1 MANVQVAVR
10 VRPLS
15 KRETA
20 NRGRIIIEIEDKVA
34 KIKNLKVDSRPDGPG
49 GSREKVVAFGF
60 DYCYWSVNPEDP
72 QYASQEVV
80 FQDLGTEVLSGAA
93 KGYNICLFAYGQT
106 GSGKTYTMIG
116 TPASLGLT
124 PRICEGLFSKKDD
137 YSNLPPPC
145 RIRVSF
151 LEIYNERV
159 RDLLKQSDQKKPYT
173 LRVREHPQTGPYV
186 QGLSQHVVTNSKQII
201 GLLEEG
207 VANRITAATH
217 VHEASSRSHAI
228 FTIYYTQAI
237 LENNLSSEIA
247 SKINLVDLA
256 GSERADPSY
265 CKDRI
270 TEGASINK
278 SLVTL
283 GIVIS
288 TLAQNSQ
295 MFINYQSPNST
306 SSEGGDS
313 GSLSSPSVAGSI
325 GGIPRKQ
332 SYIPYRDSVLTWL
345 LKDSLGGNSK
355 TIMVATVSPANSSY
369 SETMSTLRY
378 ASSAKSI
385 INKPRVNEDA
395 NVKLIRELREEIE
408 RLKGMLLSFE
418 LGNLSPFMDGRNGN
432 LKELVLHNEMK
443 RDQLSKDWT
452 QKWDD
457 WKVLMECNVDI
468 NKKKAGVM
476 IDSNLPHLMVLD
488 DDVLST
494 GVVLYHLRE
503 GTTKIGRIDSD
514 QEQDIVLQGQWIE
527 RNHCTIT
534 SVCGVV
540 TLQPALGARCTVN
553 GQEVTDSCRLTQG
566 AIIILGETQKF
577 RFIHPA
583 EAAALRQR
591 RLLGEVS
598 AGNSNC
604 SLEWL
609 DLDGDVTAPQLG
621 ISSVLEDSSFC
632 NRRVRDVSEA
642 YHQKHL
648 DQAVS
653 HRTQIRQQKRLVKD
667 LRQDILVGQIRAE
680 QELEFDQALIN
691 QQIKDNQRWLLR
703 EESRLASLQQQ
714 QQQQQQ
720 EEEQQQQQQEDG
732 TSAEEDTEIFHE
744 AESQIGPETPSA
756 SLDGG
761 RTRLVQL
768 QVLWRNALW
777 AAERKVR
784 RKKVKFQLEKIIK
797 KQKLLEAQKKLEQLE
812 TLSWKDNPSRL
823 NPDLDA
829 NFSAFQKKSDSSTS
843 SSSLGNHRLCGL
855 PLSPSQSVLK
865 CAVSAKLS
873 AETVHHLPEKPQ
885 SGDYLF
891 QAASVPRGS
900 ITPPDASGPPSL
912 WQPCEGRRASF
923 GDDTSTGRARPL
935 VSSKP
940 APARD
945 RRSQEMG
952 RRKQPLGRLHR
963 PLASV
968 SRSAEQLRSR
978 DRPDSFFLS
987 PRSVREKPS
996 GSHSLPRR
1004 RWRRERDLLTNRCS
1018 PHSQGARRSVV
1029 YGKIQATRLCQA
1041 AWALQRWEPGAASLA
1056 RGSTWPRGR
1065 LFGVKDRDQAFRQNP
1080 MRREGEEGTWSAGIL
1095 RAIPGSLGARAQ
1107 ENDDDFSDTDST
1119 YSLDSLSYTYTR
1131 TLIKPQEQEA
1141 PEPKARCTE
1150 LENSESDDSQMSQDS
1165 LVEKRNRTPRRL
1177 LPVSPLLQGPERSE
1191 VRSMA
1196 SSKAS
1201 LPSSG
1206 SELPWEKMSTFS
1218 LDSLNNEEEDFREES
1233 KEGPASHSSDEMP
1246 AELFWQVKSSRSLPE
1261 CQEQELEFQAS
1272 DQGPGSAGPDA
1283 TLKPSTSFY
1292 LTLQPET
1299 ERNNYRSLQQTQN
1312 PRNSS
1317 LVSMDSWFSCDSDS
1331 KPNDPQEVSLYSQ
1344 MNLGIQQLQVRDMEK
1359 PVVLVGVGG
1368 VQQPA
1373 PELAT
1378 EVYSF
1383 SPLLGS
1389 GLVPRTA
1396 HEGSG
1401 KPSLEVPSEAPWRSP
1416 GPCKPGSDAAGS
1428 LQALPEEGRDLASL
1442 TGYCSPVPSNSTLP
1456 CSLSAAPAALLSHK
1470 GSILGKGR
1478 PVVEYLCEFSHS
1490 SLGATV
1496 RSTQVSSS
1504 SQKDTSYLPFT
1515 SGKKWDSFFPVC
1527 PKMPG
1532 DFDFNDA
1539 SSSLPSTRQLRTE
1552 QERNGGSLEL
1562 DDLSTLFRTIEKD
1575 AHHSCPSADLEAGD
1589 PGLEN
1594 AWVFAAENKVSASGA
1609 QAHPA
1614 HQGIPKQSS
1623 PVACRRA
1630 GSAVPFDESFFLR
1643 DISNSNSPMN
1653 AKEEQSP
1660 PAWAQREENLP
1671 SRLVPLKLNNPLSQP
1686 AMKTELLQ
1694 NTSEQIDRERSFS
1707 LALTTDSE
1715 PSWDFFPSPERLHP
1729 VETFYMLES
1738 RDALTE
1744 TALEIPACREWGED
1758 MPSASRAEELNNTFQ
1773 FFRTVDSDLLLL
1785 LHTPKAKNPS
1795 SQQVAGERSFSP
1807 GNKKDLTGTGVPQSM
1822 EKFSNPFAF
1831 SAAQNRL
1838 LLESI
1843 SMAACHLGK
1852 PGGILN
1858 NKHPQ
1863 STLKIKEEDPDQPPW
1878 GVPFSDSG
1886 AVISSIE
1893 GDHKHRESE
1902 NDIRGNRGGYLLG
1915 IGAADFEGQIHSG
1928 PNSNFLYKTDSS
1940 NQAQHRV
1947 NMQEN
1952 ALISKKRSSSN
1963 HSECTSPAI
1972 MSKDETSPHPKEG
1985 TESVSL
1991 GMALHPKDCSE
2002 ESVTQRRDPP
2012 YGKDSASNPT
2022 LSTKEEGTIANKEPE
2037 NLMVIPSS
2045 QGDGPQKRSQTSSQG
2060 KIVNH
2065 SEEMARL
2072 ISSVSQLESSIME
2085 IDSRQKYHP
2094 CALYMAEAYRRAM
2107 CRDRK
2112 DHGKAHLTLRPNDF
2126 REILYHRD
2134 QPHSPKKVQEEEVP
2148 NSIEAREIKKVNNCI
2163 QESYQTQKIT
2173 PNLTRPTEVTEEGKT
2188 EREHTPLSVPEL
2200 SVRCPSDYL
2209 FLRFSQRCTAQKKSA
2224 SAPESPEGV
2233 EPLVRTEPTRAKEE
2247 RSEGSRNE
2255 ESASELNPQSH
2266 ATLGTGS
2273 FPKLEP
2279 KPTFQENQTAG
2290 NLTSTVMTAK
2300 CKEVRVHD
2308 IDQETNILRGKS
2320 MQAGTYP
2327 APLTQGL
2334 SGVSQ
2339 ILHTGRYRTQE
2350 TAHPRPSQEGYP
2362 AVSTKEG
2369 NIFFSDPPKLSE
2381 KYFRSTMKAVSL
2393 SSAASEPDLEFLKT
2407 QAPTPSEGREE
2418 QQKING
2424 EARNHSSLRSISCKN
2439 SFVEQS
2445 VWQSFSLRTVSGLC
2459 YQPNGAGSSPGE
2471 ASNDSYSMEE
2481 MKASATAVLLE
2492 QQREDTRITPRDLNL
2507 GNSSLTEA
2515 ELTLLRNIK
2524 RASSLIQSPLE
2535 KRTSH
2540 QWADRELQIPQAVE
2554 KKLWRT
2560 EDFAMDLS
2568 TTSASLSA
2576 TNEGKRGSSLGA
2588 WGVTVAPSMYPKMN
2602 VETTV
2607 EDTKLS
2613 QECEESSQDS
2623 ANEQIIMPKLTRDS
2637 SRFWGASTIPS
2648 MYPEMN
2654 VETTV
2659 ENNKL
2664 SEECEKSSKDS
2675 TNDQII
2681 SPELT
2686 KVSSGFWRASA
2697 TPSMY
2702 PKMKIETTV
2711 ENNKLSEE
2719 CEKSSKDSTNDQ
2731 IISPELTKV
2740 SSGFWGV
2747 SATPSTC
2754 PKMKVETT
2762 VDKNKLSEECEK
2774 SSKNSIDEQ
2783 IIAPE
2788 LTRISSGF
2796 WRSSTTPSMYP
2807 KMKVETTLANNILSE
2822 ECEKSSKD
2830 SINEQIIAS
2839 KLTRV
2844 SSGFWGASATPSMY
2858 PKMKVETTV
2867 ENDILSE
2874 ECEMSSRDSFNEQII
2889 SSELTRV
2896 SSGFWG
2902 TSATPSMY
2910 PKMKV
2915 ETPVENNILSEE
2927 CEMSSRD
2934 SFNEQIISSELTR
2947 VSSGFWGAPANPTMH
2962 PKMNVENTMEN
2973 NKLSEECKKCSKD
2986 NADEQIIAP
2995 ELTRISSGFW
3005 AASTTPSVYPKMN
3018 VEITVENKLSQECG
3032 KSSQDNTNEQIIV
3045 PKLTGLSSG
3054 FWGASATPPM
3064 YPKMNVETTV
3074 ENNKLSS
3081 EECEKC
3087 SKDNTDE
3094 QIIVSKLTG
3103 ISSGF
3108 WGAAMTPK
3116 MNLETTIED
3125 NKLSEEYKKCSKG
3138 STDKQVIVSELTKV
3152 LSAFWE
3158 NSDPP
3163 SICSKMNVETT
3174 VEDNKLSSEECKKRS
3189 KDSTDE
3195 QIIMPELIRVSS
3207 GFWGASATPSMY
3219 PEANKETIVD
3229 DTGLSEECE
3238 KSSKDSTDE
3247 QIIMPELTRTS
3258 SEFWGASATPSVHSK
3273 MKVETT
3279 MDSNK
3284 LSEECKKSS
3293 KDDTD
3298 EQIIVPKL
3306 AGVLSGFWGASATP
3320 SMCPKMNV
3328 ETTVE
3333 NTKLPSE
3340 ESKKHSKDNA
3350 DEQIIVPK
3358 LTGIS
3363 SELWGASATPSVYSK
3378 MKVETTAEN
3387 NKLSEECKKC
3397 SEDSTDEQ
3405 IIMPELTRVSSGF
3418 WGASAT
3424 PSVYP
3429 KMNVE
3434 TTGENNL
3441 SEECRKCSKDSS
3453 DKQIIMSHSE
3463 SLLELEALSG
3473 SPKQPHYNQRDQLE
3487 LARTH
3492 REDESQVYFV
3502 QNQAARRHLQ
3512 EASPGTASGKHPDQ
3526 NYPLA
3531 KLYETESLQLMKDG
3545 AAPSRGPEHA
3555 LPLSFSTM
3563 ANPGS
3568 NVQTAGE
3575 KPTGHLGPQ
3584 ALLESPDRKEEMIN
3598 SSSVVVLASG
3608 NMLSPSALED
3618 NCEESVRLAPSFHG
3632 ISNNIRLIQQE
3643 LSQALLCKQIEAHS
3657 EVERTSL
3664 GSKESIQ
3671 RLWEEFR
3678 SQNTAYG
3685 NLSGGDSSEAVVDPQ
3700 THLVASMQSPWKDAP
3715 LQAGSAMS
3723 AVEMSY
3729 AVVDSTTPGPVF
3741 ASQGSFHIRKQPI
3754 ISCEAETIETE
3765 DPSYL
3770 DSPLAAS
3777 DIKQSRSLPAHP
3789 RCVPSPGL
3797 GERRASHKQEPAG
3810 SGTVEGG
3817 STGGALPQ
3825 YPKLKG
3831 VALSGQSLAYGVG
3844 NRCPRPAPLLDQRL
3858 VGEME
3863 ESSEG
3868 SLVQSK
3874 AEVSKST
3881 IMFRPL
3887 ASQREAVTSP
3897 SRPPCMS
3904 LQGDAFIDS
3913 PSFTNSLSHGN
3924 NDPEK
3929 RISRSSSDTMLPVF
3943 LTSSKLTVG
3952 HQSRGPNIPLAHSL
3966 DLRERQQELRLAASN
3981 TSLCGIESPG
3991 SEDIKKK
3998 AAFKPE
4004 TTSLSSQTYSEKLEN
4019 LQEEHEASQ
4028 NEWEFLP
4035 GAEEPGNHVK
4045 IGRLE
4050 AMHVSEDIFENEPT
4064 MGFPHLAQGPS
4075 FPKDSRDHSTPI
4087 PYPRT
4092 KMGKKCIFS
4101 NVSGNLWKTDEN
4113 EQLSNNVGNTM
4124 WDRNH
4129 HHLGT
4134 SGRVS
4139 PQGPRG
4145 SPRTDG
4151 KVSTPERLLKTNNGP
4166 FDDEEPCLLSEGSQ
4180 DDLDTGSHDRDLA
4193 PCVAFSCSPGH
4204 SPKDFSPLKASVG
4217 TSSKFPQELNMSV
4230 EPPSPTEDEES
4241 RGTERLYLND
4251 LSPDESEMM
4260 LVELGRCPR
4269 PADRGQTAPPDYG
4282 LEASGLRS
4290 PAPGSP
4296 PYPTSSTLLTMPVP
4310 EGRLADVLEEEQHDP
4325 LRNKGWLTL
4334 ENMDV
4339 TQGTSAKINP
4349 FVQSW
4354 HQEGPGRIGWKQY
4367 VLGSASDT
4375 SCNQISW
4382 SLDTQRAVRCSSVD
4396 NGLDTSSS
4404 PYHSQLSS
4412 SANPHELSSPSSIED
4427 PRGLEE
4433 ERKSFKTS
4441 SVVRSHHGFSDTSL
4455 TVPSSGI
4462 PDKVGEGLPEDECT
4476 LFEQREVSGKM
4487 GDLALLYPTES
4498 SPKADTATCEQG
4510 TMTLTSTQLQQV
4522 HMHCQVC
4529 VDAPHPSHPATWKS
4543 MHNLSMHLSQLL
4555 HNTSELLGNLSH
4567 QGTPERERGI
4577 KAEAPEEPPKAM
4589 TMDSSTQTTV
4599 DVGIQ
4604 TDEMDPAPQDVSLH
4618 SSGDQLASPQEA
4630 NVTTLKHSS
4639 LDGMDA
4645 LDTPQELEH
4654 SLVLQ
4659 EKVDHPLVLQEEN
4672 KGTVETKETSSS
4684 SGSQKESSF
4693 SPDSLDTSHRNLSF
4707 QEHSFS
4713 QEVVRL
4719 QASSATSPSS
4729 SSHKL
4734 GSSCTAVP
4742 NTTSCTASSL
4752 RDSSSQEGESTCES
4766 STQNNKKAGY
4776 KNTLLVDRASSP
4788 ILTFSASAQGPHS
4801 SSSSTSSSSSSSSS
4815 SSNPPCLGS
4824 SHFHSTILHQKLR
4837 ASRVSS
4843 AHSFSQANNEG
4854 ETGNISEDSGKSM
4867 GKKLNKGFL
4876 ASNPTGTLKPS
4887 SLWLHGSSSST
4898 STGLLSS
4905 PQQLQVRAS
4914 LGLLGWEEQL
4924 AGEKKKKHSWE
4935 RPLYLSLPTTGL
4947 SPTEGQSEASPTS
4960 SFVAE
4965 GAAEGTNPVSVQLAS
4980 PSTSWCQKRT
4990 GTGADTSEQLLK
5002 SPLPSETPF
5011 LGRVVNHCHGPS
5023 SISEISVA
5031 PGHGSIARDTQSE
5044 VLLTSCTQKVQ
5055 TADPKKYN
5063 LKDLPVHNKFSNWCG
5078 VQGSSPQG
5086 TVPAEA
5092 AVNAANSSSEGLQE
5106 KSAQLSKHLSQM
5118 PEQLQREQV
5127 QVLAGV
5133 PLELGPQTPPLSV
5146 ELAEAK
5152 LLYGLGETDAL
5163 LRVMQSGTGEALAP
5177 DAPRSSQKEEMYFR
5191 RLKTIEVMRRE
5202 RSDRLQNFRRAR
5214 SLSPMKQLGLLPTPE
5229 VFPRDADL
5237 PSRRREYLQ
5246 QLRKDVVETT
5256 RNLESASD
5264 TASHQPSDIEVLLRD
5279 YQRAREETKM
5289 EIARARDRL
5298 RERAEQEKQRI
5309 RQQIVSQLQREE
5321 AKLQTLVSVSTLCT
5335 TSSMD
5340 SRSSSPTSGYDS
5352 SNLTLASQSQPPE
5365 KQGNANIPCFKET
5378 TGGDL
5383 RGRSAVRNYQLYLN
5397 RPAQKNLGHQLRGK
5411 SHRASFDRPHKSLL
5425 SQSNSDSCLSTSPGI
5440 LYHDLVKH
5448 ILTST
5453 MAEVMAACSDNLQN
5467 LFSCQATAGW
5477 KYQGEEKDVLTYYKG
5492 FPSATRHGFLGAGVV
5507 PQPLPRV
5514 WAAVRDPTTWTLY
5527 DKSIQTAQ
5535 LYQKVTNTIKLV
5547 YLVSSTSINCLK
5559 QPRDFCCVSAEA
5571 KEGHLTIMVAQS
5583 VYDKSMPRPSGNM
5596 IRGEILPSAWL
5607 LQPHTVDGKEVTKV
5621 IHMVQVELGAPGLPP
5636 GLLTHCAK
5644 QQPLVIA
5651 NLASFLCG

>member
-1 MANVQVAVR
+1 MN
-10 VRPLS
+10 
-15 KRETA
+15 
-20 NRGRIIIEIEDKVA
+20 
-34 KIKNLKVDSRPDGPG
+34 GPG

-124 PRICEGLFSKKDD
+124 PRICEPIFFPVRLRINTTILSSFS
-137 YSNLPPPC
+137 S
-145 RIRVSF
+145 SF

-418 LGNLSPFMDGRNGN
+418 L
-432 LKELVLHNEMK
+432 

-591 RLLGEVS
+591 RLVS
-598 AGNSNC
+598 M
-604 SLEWL
+604 
-609 DLDGDVTAPQLG
+609 
-621 ISSVLEDSSFC
+621 
-632 NRRVRDVSEA
+632 
-642 YHQKHL
+642 HL

-703 EESRLASLQQQ
+703 EESRL
-714 QQQQQQ
+714 
-720 EEEQQQQQQEDG
+720 QQQQQEDG

-1029 YGKIQATRLCQA
+1029 
-1041 AWALQRWEPGAASLA
+1041 
-1056 RGSTWPRGR
+1056 
-1065 LFGVKDRDQAFRQNP
+1065 DQAFRQNP

-4396 NGLDTSSS
+4396 NGLDTSK
-4404 PYHSQLSS
+4404 
-4412 SANPHELSSPSSIED
+4412 
-4427 PRGLEE
+4427 
-4433 ERKSFKTS
+4433 RKSFKTS
-4441 SVVRSHHGFSDTSL
+4441 SV
-4455 TVPSSGI
+4455 
-4462 PDKVGEGLPEDECT
+4462 
-4476 LFEQREVSGKM
+4476 M

-4630 NVTTLKHSS
+4630 N
-4639 LDGMDA
+4639 
-4645 LDTPQELEH
+4645 ELEH

-4788 ILTFSASAQGPHS
+4788 ILTFSASAQ
-4801 SSSSTSSSSSSSSS
+4801 
-4815 SSNPPCLGS
+4815 
-4824 SHFHSTILHQKLR
+4824 
-4837 ASRVSS
+4837 
-4843 AHSFSQANNEG
+4843 
-4854 ETGNISEDSGKSM
+4854 
-4867 GKKLNKGFL
+4867 GFL

-5309 RQQIVSQLQREE
+5309 RQQIVSQLQRVCVTEDPPPPCPFSAAWGAPE
-5321 AKLQTLVSVSTLCT
+5321 SLNENGEKGGKGLSDTQEMGLHRKGA
-5335 TSSMD
+5335 
-5340 SRSSSPTSGYDS
+5340 RSGSARQ
-5352 SNLTLASQSQPPE
+5352 LIVAVV
-5365 KQGNANIPCFKET
+5365 CF
-5378 TGGDL
+5378 
-5383 RGRSAVRNYQLYLN
+5383 Q
-5397 RPAQKNLGHQLRGK
+5397 
-5411 SHRASFDRPHKSLL
+5411 
-5425 SQSNSDSCLSTSPGI
+5425 
-5440 LYHDLVKH
+5440 
-5448 ILTST
+5448 
-5453 MAEVMAACSDNLQN
+5453 VMAACSDNLQN

>member
-1 MANVQVAVR
+1 
-10 VRPLS
+10 
-15 KRETA
+15 
-20 NRGRIIIEIEDKVA
+20 
-34 KIKNLKVDSRPDGPG
+34 
-49 GSREKVVAFGF
+49 
-60 DYCYWSVNPEDP
+60 
-72 QYASQEVV
+72 
-80 FQDLGTEVLSGAA
+80 
-93 KGYNICLFAYGQT
+93 
-106 GSGKTYTMIG
+106 
-116 TPASLGLT
+116 
-124 PRICEGLFSKKDD
+124 
-137 YSNLPPPC
+137 
-145 RIRVSF
+145 
-151 LEIYNERV
+151 
-159 RDLLKQSDQKKPYT
+159 
-173 LRVREHPQTGPYV
+173 
-186 QGLSQHVVTNSKQII
+186 
-201 GLLEEG
+201 
-207 VANRITAATH
+207 
-217 VHEASSRSHAI
+217 
-228 FTIYYTQAI
+228 
-237 LENNLSSEIA
+237 
-247 SKINLVDLA
+247 
-256 GSERADPSY
+256 
-265 CKDRI
+265 
-270 TEGASINK
+270 
-278 SLVTL
+278 
-283 GIVIS
+283 
-288 TLAQNSQ
+288 
-295 MFINYQSPNST
+295 
-306 SSEGGDS
+306 
-313 GSLSSPSVAGSI
+313 
-325 GGIPRKQ
+325 
-332 SYIPYRDSVLTWL
+332 
-345 LKDSLGGNSK
+345 
-355 TIMVATVSPANSSY
+355 
-369 SETMSTLRY
+369 
-378 ASSAKSI
+378 
-385 INKPRVNEDA
+385 
-395 NVKLIRELREEIE
+395 
-408 RLKGMLLSFE
+408 
-418 LGNLSPFMDGRNGN
+418 
-432 LKELVLHNEMK
+432 
-443 RDQLSKDWT
+443 
-452 QKWDD
+452 
-457 WKVLMECNVDI
+457 
-468 NKKKAGVM
+468 
-476 IDSNLPHLMVLD
+476 
-488 DDVLST
+488 
-494 GVVLYHLRE
+494 
-503 GTTKIGRIDSD
+503 
-514 QEQDIVLQGQWIE
+514 
-527 RNHCTIT
+527 
-534 SVCGVV
+534 
-540 TLQPALGARCTVN
+540 
-553 GQEVTDSCRLTQG
+553 
-566 AIIILGETQKF
+566 
-577 RFIHPA
+577 
-583 EAAALRQR
+583 
-591 RLLGEVS
+591 
-598 AGNSNC
+598 
-604 SLEWL
+604 
-609 DLDGDVTAPQLG
+609 
-621 ISSVLEDSSFC
+621 
-632 NRRVRDVSEA
+632 
-642 YHQKHL
+642 
-648 DQAVS
+648 
-653 HRTQIRQQKRLVKD
+653 
-667 LRQDILVGQIRAE
+667 
-680 QELEFDQALIN
+680 
-691 QQIKDNQRWLLR
+691 
-703 EESRLASLQQQ
+703 
-714 QQQQQQ
+714 
-720 EEEQQQQQQEDG
+720 
-732 TSAEEDTEIFHE
+732 
-744 AESQIGPETPSA
+744 
-756 SLDGG
+756 
-761 RTRLVQL
+761 
-768 QVLWRNALW
+768 
-777 AAERKVR
+777 
-784 RKKVKFQLEKIIK
+784 
-797 KQKLLEAQKKLEQLE
+797 
-812 TLSWKDNPSRL
+812 
-823 NPDLDA
+823 
-829 NFSAFQKKSDSSTS
+829 
-843 SSSLGNHRLCGL
+843 
-855 PLSPSQSVLK
+855 
-865 CAVSAKLS
+865 
-873 AETVHHLPEKPQ
+873 
-885 SGDYLF
+885 
-891 QAASVPRGS
+891 
-900 ITPPDASGPPSL
+900 
-912 WQPCEGRRASF
+912 
-923 GDDTSTGRARPL
+923 
-935 VSSKP
+935 
-940 APARD
+940 
-945 RRSQEMG
+945 MG

-963 PLASV
+963 PPASV

-987 PRSVREKPS
+987 PRSIREKPS

-1004 RWRRERDLLTNRCS
+1004 RWRRERDLLTNRGS
-1018 PHSQGARRSVV
+1018 PHPQGARRSVV

-1041 AWALQRWEPGAASLA
+1041 AWALQQWEPSAASLA

-1080 MRREGEEGTWSAGIL
+1080 VRGDGEEGTWSAGVL
-1095 RAIPGSLGARAQ
+1095 RAALGSLGARAQ

-1119 YSLDSLSYTYTR
+1119 YSLDSLSCTYTR
-1131 TLIKPQEQEA
+1131 TLIKPQKQEA

-1177 LPVSPLLQGPERSE
+1177 LPVSPLLQAPERSE
-1191 VRSMA
+1191 ASSVA

-1201 LPSSG
+1201 LPPSG
-1206 SELPWEKMSTFS
+1206 SELPWEKVRTFS

-1233 KEGPASHSSDEMP
+1233 KEASASHSSDEMP
-1246 AELFWQVKSSRSLPE
+1246 AEVFWQVKSSRSLPE
-1261 CQEQELEFQAS
+1261 CQEQVLEFQAS
-1272 DQGPGSAGPDA
+1272 DQGLDSAGPDV

-1299 ERNNYRSLQQTQN
+1299 ERSNYRSLQQTQN

-1317 LVSMDSWFSCDSDS
+1317 LVSMDSWFSCDSES

-1344 MNLGIQQLQVRDMEK
+1344 MNLGIQQLEVRDMEK

-1368 VQQPA
+1368 FQQPA

-1378 EVYSF
+1378 EAYRF
-1383 SPLLGS
+1383 SPLPGP
-1389 GLVPRTA
+1389 GLIPRTA
-1396 HEGSG
+1396 HEVSG

-1416 GPCKPGSDAAGS
+1416 GPCKPSSDAAGS
-1428 LQALPEEGRDLASL
+1428 LKALPEQGRDLASL
-1442 TGYCSPVPSNSTLP
+1442 TGYCSPVPSNSALP

-1470 GSILGKGR
+1470 GSTLGKGR

-1594 AWVFAAENKVSASGA
+1594 AWVFVAENKVSASGA

-1614 HQGIPKQSS
+1614 HQGIPKQSQ
-1623 PVACRRA
+1623 PVACQRA
-1630 GSAVPFDESFFLR
+1630 ASAVPFDESFFLR
-1643 DISNSNSPMN
+1643 DISNSSSPMN
-1653 AKEEQSP
+1653 AKEEQGP

-1671 SRLVPLKLNNPLSQP
+1671 GRLAPLKLNNPLSQP

-1707 LALTTDSE
+1707 LALATDSE
-1715 PSWDFFPSPERLHP
+1715 PSWDLFPSPEQLHP

-1758 MPSASRAEELNNTFQ
+1758 MPSTSRGEELNNAFQ
-1773 FFRTVDSDLLLL
+1773 FLRTVDSDLLLL
-1785 LHTPKAKNPS
+1785 LHTTNAKNPP
-1795 SQQVAGERSFSP
+1795 SQQVVGERSFSP
-1807 GNKKDLTGTGVPQSM
+1807 GNRKDLSGSGVPQSM
-1822 EKFSNPFAF
+1822 EKFSNPIAF

-1863 STLKIKEEDPDQPPW
+1863 SMLKMKEQDPDQPPW
-1878 GVPFSDSG
+1878 GVPFNDSG

-1940 NQAQHRV
+1940 NQTQHRV

-1963 HSECTSPAI
+1963 HSGCTSPAI

-2012 YGKDSASNPT
+2012 YGKDSASNTT

-2045 QGDGPQKRSQTSSQG
+2045 QGDGPQRRSQTSSQG

-2148 NSIEAREIKKVNNCI
+2148 NSIETRGIKKVNSCI

-2173 PNLTRPTEVTEEGKT
+2173 PNLTRPTAVTEEGKT
-2188 EREHTPLSVPEL
+2188 EREHTPLSVSEL

-2224 SAPESPEGV
+2224 SALGSPEGV

-2266 ATLGTGS
+2266 ATLTLGTGS

-2279 KPTFQENQTAG
+2279 KATFQENQTAE
-2290 NLTSTVMTAK
+2290 NLTSTMMTAK

-2308 IDQETNILRGKS
+2308 TDQETNILRGKS
-2320 MQAGTYP
+2320 MQTGTYP

-2350 TAHPRPSQEGYP
+2350 TAHPWPSQEGYP

-2393 SSAASEPDLEFLKT
+2393 SSAASEPNVEFLKT

-2418 QQKING
+2418 QQKVNG

-2459 YQPNGAGSSPGE
+2459 YQPSGAGSGPGE

-2481 MKASATAVLLE
+2481 MKASATAMLLE
-2492 QQREDTRITPRDLNL
+2492 QQGEDTRVTPRDLNL

-2540 QWADRELQIPQAVE
+2540 QWADRELQVPQAVE

-2613 QECEESSQDS
+2613 QECGESSQDS

-2637 SRFWGASTIPS
+2637 SRFWGASVIPS

-2654 VETTV
+2654 IETTV

-2675 TNDQII
+2675 TNEQII

-2686 KVSSGFWRASA
+2686 KVSSGFWGASA
-2697 TPSMY
+2697 TPSVH

-2711 ENNKLSEE
+2711 ENNKLSKE

-2740 SSGFWGV
+2740 SSGFWGA
-2747 SATPSTC
+2747 SSTPSTC

-2774 SSKNSIDEQ
+2774 SSKNSADEQ

-2796 WRSSTTPSMYP
+2796 WRSPTTPSVYP
-2807 KMKVETTLANNILSE
+2807 KMKVETTLENNIPSE

-2844 SSGFWGASATPSMY
+2844 SSEFWGASATPSMY
-2858 PKMKVETTV
+2858 PQMKVETTV

-2874 ECEMSSRDSFNEQII
+2874 ECEKSSRDSFNEQII
-2889 SSELTRV
+2889 SSELIRV
-2896 SSGFWG
+2896 SSGF
-2902 TSATPSMY
+2902 
-2910 PKMKV
+2910 
-2915 ETPVENNILSEE
+2915 L
-2927 CEMSSRD
+2927 
-2934 SFNEQIISSELTR
+2934 
-2947 VSSGFWGAPANPTMH
+2947 GAPANPTMH
-2962 PKMNVENTMEN
+2962 PKMNVETTMEN
-2973 NKLSEECKKCSKD
+2973 NKLSEECKKYSKD
-2986 NADEQIIAP
+2986 NAEEQIIAP
-2995 ELTRISSGFW
+2995 ELTKISSGFW
-3005 AASTTPSVYPKMN
+3005 AASTTPSMYPKMN

-3032 KSSQDNTNEQIIV
+3032 KSPQDSANEQIIV

-3054 FWGASATPPM
+3054 FWEASATPSM

-3074 ENNKLSS
+3074 ENNKLSA

-3116 MNLETTIED
+3116 MNIED

-3138 STDKQVIVSELTKV
+3138 STDKHIIVSELTKV

-3158 NSDPP
+3158 TSDPP
-3163 SICSKMNVETT
+3163 SICSKINVETT
-3174 VEDNKLSSEECKKRS
+3174 VEDNKLSSEECKKCS
-3189 KDSTDE
+3189 KDRTDE

-3219 PEANKETIVD
+3219 PEANVETIVE
-3229 DTGLSEECE
+3229 DTRQSEECE
-3238 KSSKDSTDE
+3238 KSLKDNTDE
-3247 QIIMPELTRTS
+3247 QIIVPELTRTT
-3258 SEFWGASATPSVHSK
+3258 SEFWGASAIPSVYSK

-3279 MDSNK
+3279 MENNK

-3298 EQIIVPKL
+3298 DQIIVPKL

-3340 ESKKHSKDNA
+3340 ESKKHSKDNT
-3350 DEQIIVPK
+3350 DKQIIVPQ

-3363 SELWGASATPSVYSK
+3363 SEFWGASTTPSVYSK
-3378 MKVETTAEN
+3378 MKVETIAEN

-3405 IIMPELTRVSSGF
+3405 IIMPQLTRVSSGF

-3424 PSVYP
+3424 SSVCP

-3434 TTGENNL
+3434 TTEENNL
-3441 SEECRKCSKDSS
+3441 SEECKKCSKDST
-3453 DKQIIMSHSE
+3453 DKQIIISHGE
-3463 SLLELEALSG
+3463 PLLEFEALSG

-3492 REDESQVYFV
+3492 KKDESQVCFV
-3502 QNQAARRHLQ
+3502 QNQAARGYLQ
-3512 EASPGTASGKHPDQ
+3512 EASPGTAAGKHPDQ

-3531 KLYETESLQLMKDG
+3531 KLYETQSLQLTKDG
-3545 AAPSRGPEHA
+3545 TAPSRGPEHA

-3563 ANPGS
+3563 ANPGMSS

-3598 SSSVVVLASG
+3598 SSSVGVLASG

-3657 EVERTSL
+3657 EVERNSL

-3671 RLWEEFR
+3671 RVWEEFR
-3678 SQNTAYG
+3678 SQSTAYG
-3685 NLSGGDSSEAVVDPQ
+3685 NLSSGDSSEAVVDPQ
-3700 THLVASMQSPWKDAP
+3700 THWGAPIQSPWKDAP
-3715 LQAGSAMS
+3715 LLAGSAKS
-3723 AVEMSY
+3723 TVEMSY
-3729 AVVDSTTPGPVF
+3729 AVEDSTTPGPVF
-3741 ASQGSFHIRKQPI
+3741 ASQGSFYIRKQPI
-3754 ISCEAETIETE
+3754 ICCEAEMIEAE
-3765 DPSYL
+3765 D
-3770 DSPLAAS
+3770 
-3777 DIKQSRSLPAHP
+3777 PAHP

-3797 GERRASHKQEPAG
+3797 GERRASHKQEPGG
-3810 SGTVEGG
+3810 SGMVEGG
-3817 STGGALPQ
+3817 STGGALLQ
-3825 YPKLKG
+3825 CPKLKG

-3844 NRCPRPAPLLDQRL
+3844 NRCPRPTPLLDQRL

-3863 ESSEG
+3863 ESPEG
-3868 SLVQSK
+3868 SLGQSNV
-3874 AEVSKST
+3874 EVSKST
-3881 IMFRPL
+3881 IMFSPL

-3897 SRPPCMS
+3897 SRLLCMS
-3904 LQGDAFIDS
+3904 PQGTAFIDS

-3924 NDPEK
+3924 NDSEK
-3929 RISRSSSDTMLPVF
+3929 WIPRSSSDTMLPVF
-3943 LTSSKLTVG
+3943 LPSSKLTVG
-3952 HQSRGPNIPLAHSL
+3952 HQSRGTNVPLAHSP
-3966 DLRERQQELRLAASN
+3966 DLKESQQELRLAASN
-3981 TSLCGIESPG
+3981 TSLCSIESPG

-4004 TTSLSSQTYSEKLEN
+4004 TTSLSARTYSEKLEN

-4028 NEWEFLP
+4028 NEWEFPP
-4035 GAEEPGNHVK
+4035 GTEEPGNHVK

-4050 AMHVSEDIFENEPT
+4050 AMHISKDILENEPT
-4064 MGFPHLAQGPS
+4064 MGFPHLAQGPP

-4092 KMGKKCIFS
+4092 KMGKKCIF
-4101 NVSGNLWKTDEN
+4101 NNLPGNPWKTDEN
-4113 EQLSNNVGNTM
+4113 EQLSNNGGNTV

-4134 SGRVS
+4134 SGQVS

-4151 KVSTPERLLKTNNGP
+4151 RVSRPERPRLLLKTNNHP
-4166 FDDEEPCLLSEGSQ
+4166 FDDQGSCPLSEGSQ

-4217 TSSKFPQELNMSV
+4217 TSSKSPQELNMSV
-4230 EPPSPTEDEES
+4230 EPPSPTEDEET
-4241 RGTERLYLND
+4241 RGTERLND
-4251 LSPDESEMM
+4251 LSPDEPEMM
-4260 LVELGRCPR
+4260 SVELGKCPR

-4282 LEASGLRS
+4282 LEAPGLRS
-4290 PAPGSP
+4290 PVSGTP

-4310 EGRLADVLEEEQHDP
+4310 EGRPADVLEEEQHDP

-4334 ENMDV
+4334 ENVDV
-4339 TQGTSAKINP
+4339 TQGTSGKINP

-4354 HQEGPGRIGWKQY
+4354 QQEGPGRIDWKQY

-4382 SLDTQRAVRCSSVD
+4382 SLDTQRAVHCSSVD

-4404 PYHSQLSS
+4404 PYPSQLSS
-4412 SANPHELSSPSSIED
+4412 YANPHELSSPSSTED
-4427 PRGLEE
+4427 PQGLEE
-4433 ERKSFKTS
+4433 ERKKFKTS

-4455 TVPSSGI
+4455 TVPSPGI
-4462 PDKVGEGLPEDECT
+4462 PDKVGEGLPEDECA
-4476 LFEQREVSGKM
+4476 LIEQREISGKM
-4487 GDLALLYPTES
+4487 GDLPLLYPTES
-4498 SPKADTATCEQG
+4498 SPKAGTATCEQG
-4510 TMTLTSTQLQQV
+4510 TMTLTPTQLQQV
-4522 HMHCQVC
+4522 HMHCQAC
-4529 VDAPHPSHPATWKS
+4529 VDAPHPSHPPPATWKS

-4577 KAEAPEEPPKAM
+4577 KAEAPEEAPKAV

-4630 NVTTLKHSS
+4630 NVTPLKHSS
-4639 LDGMDA
+4639 LDGIDA
-4645 LDTPQELEH
+4645 LDTPQELDH

-4659 EKVDHPLVLQEEN
+4659 EKVDHPLVLQEKVDHPLVLQEKEN
-4672 KGTVETKETSSS
+4672 KGTVETKETTSS
-4684 SGSQKESSF
+4684 SGSQKEPSF
-4693 SPDSLDTSHRNLSF
+4693 SPDSLDTSHNILSF
-4707 QEHSFS
+4707 QEHSLS
-4713 QEVVRL
+4713 QEVTSL

-4734 GSSCTAVP
+4734 GSSCTAV
-4742 NTTSCTASSL
+4742 TSPTLFPASSL
-4752 RDSSSQEGESTCES
+4752 RESSSQERESTCES

-4776 KNTLLVDRASSP
+4776 RNTLLVDRASSP

-4843 AHSFSQANNEG
+4843 VHNFSQANNEG
-4854 ETGNISEDSGKSM
+4854 ETGNISEDSGKSI
-4867 GKKLNKGFL
+4867 GKKLSKGSL
-4876 ASNPTGTLKPS
+4876 ASNLTGTLKP

-4898 STGLLSS
+4898 SVGLLSS

-4947 SPTEGQSEASPTS
+4947 SPTEGQSEASNTS

-4965 GAAEGTNPVSVQLAS
+4965 GAAEGANPASVQLAS
-4980 PSTSWCQKRT
+4980 PSTSWCQKQT
-4990 GTGADTSEQLLK
+4990 GTGADSSEQLLK
-5002 SPLPSETPF
+5002 SPPPSETPF
-5011 LGRVVNHCHGPS
+5011 WGRAVNHCHGPS
-5023 SISEISVA
+5023 SVSEISVA

-5086 TVPAEA
+5086 TMPAEG

-5106 KSAQLSKHLSQM
+5106 KSVQLSKHLSQV

-5163 LRVMQSGTGEALAP
+5163 LRVMQSGTGEALVP

-5229 VFPRDADL
+5229 AFPRDADL

-5264 TASHQPSDIEVLLRD
+5264 TANHQPSDIEVLLRD

-5425 SQSNSDSCLSTSPGI
+5425 SQSTSDSCLSTSPGI

>member
-1 MANVQVAVR
+1 
-10 VRPLS
+10 
-15 KRETA
+15 
-20 NRGRIIIEIEDKVA
+20 
-34 KIKNLKVDSRPDGPG
+34 
-49 GSREKVVAFGF
+49 
-60 DYCYWSVNPEDP
+60 
-72 QYASQEVV
+72 V

-288 TLAQNSQ
+288 TLEAQNSQ

-355 TIMVATVSPANSSY
+355 TIMVANSSY

-385 INKPRVNEDA
+385 INKPRVNE
-395 NVKLIRELREEIE
+395 
-408 RLKGMLLSFE
+408 
-418 LGNLSPFMDGRNGN
+418 GNLSPFMDGRNGN

-494 GVVLYHLRE
+494 GVVLYHLR
-503 GTTKIGRIDSD
+503 
-514 QEQDIVLQGQWIE
+514 GQWIE

-621 ISSVLEDSSFC
+621 ISSVLEDS

-843 SSSLGNHRLCGL
+843 SSSLVDASL
-855 PLSPSQSVLK
+855 LSSHQRKLYTSLIFLEAGSDTSLAPQ
-865 CAVSAKLS
+865 LS

-912 WQPCEGRRASF
+912 WQPCEGQAEP
-923 GDDTSTGRARPL
+923 GNGQEEAAAGAATPTPG
-935 VSSKP
+935 
-940 APARD
+940 D

-1065 LFGVKDRDQAFRQNP
+1065 LFGNP

-1299 ERNNYRSLQQTQN
+1299 TQN

-1902 NDIRGNRGGYLLG
+1902 
-1915 IGAADFEGQIHSG
+1915 
-1928 PNSNFLYKTDSS
+1928 KTDSS

-2037 NLMVIPSS
+2037 NLM
-2045 QGDGPQKRSQTSSQG
+2045 G

-2163 QESYQTQKIT
+2163 QTQKIT

-2560 EDFAMDLS
+2560 EDFA
-2568 TTSASLSA
+2568 
-2576 TNEGKRGSSLGA
+2576 R
-2588 WGVTVAPSMYPKMN
+2588 
-2602 VETTV
+2602 
-2607 EDTKLS
+2607 
-2613 QECEESSQDS
+2613 
-2623 ANEQIIMPKLTRDS
+2623 
-2637 SRFWGASTIPS
+2637 
-2648 MYPEMN
+2648 
-2654 VETTV
+2654 
-2659 ENNKL
+2659 
-2664 SEECEKSSKDS
+2664 
-2675 TNDQII
+2675 
-2681 SPELT
+2681 
-2686 KVSSGFWRASA
+2686 
-2697 TPSMY
+2697 
-2702 PKMKIETTV
+2702 
-2711 ENNKLSEE
+2711 
-2719 CEKSSKDSTNDQ
+2719 
-2731 IISPELTKV
+2731 
-2740 SSGFWGV
+2740 
-2747 SATPSTC
+2747 
-2754 PKMKVETT
+2754 
-2762 VDKNKLSEECEK
+2762 
-2774 SSKNSIDEQ
+2774 
-2783 IIAPE
+2783 
-2788 LTRISSGF
+2788 
-2796 WRSSTTPSMYP
+2796 
-2807 KMKVETTLANNILSE
+2807 
-2822 ECEKSSKD
+2822 
-2830 SINEQIIAS
+2830 
-2839 KLTRV
+2839 
-2844 SSGFWGASATPSMY
+2844 
-2858 PKMKVETTV
+2858 
-2867 ENDILSE
+2867 
-2874 ECEMSSRDSFNEQII
+2874 
-2889 SSELTRV
+2889 
-2896 SSGFWG
+2896 FWG

-2915 ETPVENNILSEE
+2915 ETP
-2927 CEMSSRD
+2927 
-2934 SFNEQIISSELTR
+2934 
-2947 VSSGFWGAPANPTMH
+2947 
-2962 PKMNVENTMEN
+2962 
-2973 NKLSEECKKCSKD
+2973 
-2986 NADEQIIAP
+2986 
-2995 ELTRISSGFW
+2995 
-3005 AASTTPSVYPKMN
+3005 ASTTPSVYPKMN
-3018 VEITVENKLSQECG
+3018 VEITVENKLSQ
-3032 KSSQDNTNEQIIV
+3032 
-3045 PKLTGLSSG
+3045 
-3054 FWGASATPPM
+3054 
-3064 YPKMNVETTV
+3064 
-3074 ENNKLSS
+3074 
-3081 EECEKC
+3081 
-3087 SKDNTDE
+3087 
-3094 QIIVSKLTG
+3094 
-3103 ISSGF
+3103 
-3108 WGAAMTPK
+3108 
-3116 MNLETTIED
+3116 
-3125 NKLSEEYKKCSKG
+3125 
-3138 STDKQVIVSELTKV
+3138 
-3152 LSAFWE
+3152 
-3158 NSDPP
+3158 
-3163 SICSKMNVETT
+3163 
-3174 VEDNKLSSEECKKRS
+3174 
-3189 KDSTDE
+3189 
-3195 QIIMPELIRVSS
+3195 
-3207 GFWGASATPSMY
+3207 
-3219 PEANKETIVD
+3219 
-3229 DTGLSEECE
+3229 
-3238 KSSKDSTDE
+3238 
-3247 QIIMPELTRTS
+3247 
-3258 SEFWGASATPSVHSK
+3258 
-3273 MKVETT
+3273 
-3279 MDSNK
+3279 
-3284 LSEECKKSS
+3284 
-3293 KDDTD
+3293 
-3298 EQIIVPKL
+3298 
-3306 AGVLSGFWGASATP
+3306 
-3320 SMCPKMNV
+3320 
-3328 ETTVE
+3328 
-3333 NTKLPSE
+3333 
-3340 ESKKHSKDNA
+3340 
-3350 DEQIIVPK
+3350 
-3358 LTGIS
+3358 
-3363 SELWGASATPSVYSK
+3363 
-3378 MKVETTAEN
+3378 
-3387 NKLSEECKKC
+3387 
-3397 SEDSTDEQ
+3397 
-3405 IIMPELTRVSSGF
+3405 
-3418 WGASAT
+3418 
-3424 PSVYP
+3424 
-3429 KMNVE
+3429 
-3434 TTGENNL
+3434 
-3441 SEECRKCSKDSS
+3441 ECRKCSKDSS

-3512 EASPGTASGKHPDQ
+3512 EASPGTAS
-3526 NYPLA
+3526 
-3531 KLYETESLQLMKDG
+3531 
-3545 AAPSRGPEHA
+3545 
-3555 LPLSFSTM
+3555 
-3563 ANPGS
+3563 
-3568 NVQTAGE
+3568 
-3575 KPTGHLGPQ
+3575 
-3584 ALLESPDRKEEMIN
+3584 
-3598 SSSVVVLASG
+3598 VLASG

-4843 AHSFSQANNEG
+4843 AHSFSQANNE
-4854 ETGNISEDSGKSM
+4854 DSGKSM

-4947 SPTEGQSEASPTS
+4947 SPTE
-4960 SFVAE
+4960 
-4965 GAAEGTNPVSVQLAS
+4965 VQLAS

-5383 RGRSAVRNYQLYLN
+5383 RGRSA
-5397 RPAQKNLGHQLRGK
+5397 LRGK